1 MSDGDGILAGIR
13 SNRSTDGPHETWRP
27 PEGEPQ
33 SEEELRLSEERL
45 RLAQAA
51 AGMGSWDWRIET
63 GEVRWSA
70 ELVNLHGL
78 EPHEFDG
85 TFDGFIA
92 TVIPEDR
99 PVIRAAIEAARES
112 GEIQVEYRVRHR
124 DGSVHWIS
132 AHGRVLFND
141 VHEPYRMIGVG
152 IEITEQ
158 KATQASLVASEERFR
173 SIANAVPVFI
183 WIADWAGARTWFNR
197 SWHEFT
203 GTTLEQD
210 YGDGWRNL
218 VHPED
223 RERYFTA
230 YANAIRNQQPFEV
243 EYRLRGKDGS
253 YSWMLARARPFELEE
268 SGSGGFVGLSVDIT
282 PRKRV
287 EQQLRILSDAGA
299 TLPTSLD
306 YPETPARLAEIA
318 VPLFADWCV
327 ILVREPDGSIRRV
340 AVAHRDPEQL
350 PLLQRLA
357 DFEPRHVNDDHFVAE
372 VLRERRTT
380 LVREIEWPR
389 LGNMRLD
396 QEFVGLLQDL
406 RLNSVIALPLLARGR
421 TIGALLAVRT
431 TDSEPYNEQD
441 LAIGEE
447 LARRAALAMDNA
459 RLYAEQQR
467 ANEALQLL
475 ADAGA
480 QLAASLD
487 FDETLSNLARLV
499 VPRFADWCAV
509 DVLEPDGT
517 VRHVVVAHRDPE
529 KVEFAREV
537 QARFAGRELIEQIGR
552 LRDGSPV
559 FLPQVTEEVL
569 RQTARNEEDL
579 EALRKF
585 GIRSLIAVPL
595 WGQNQILGSI
605 GFVISDGERQY
616 DETDL
621 AVAQQLGRRAGLFVA
636 NSRLYLEAQRIESQL
651 LRANESLR
659 LIADVGARMGSSLEY
674 DEAITSLARLPIPAF
689 ADYCWVDVVED
700 DGTVRRAAIET
711 RDPEQRPVAQA
722 VQAAAFEGGRTP
734 GQIANLLRRGQ
745 SRLIEEV
752 TEQTLQT
759 MADSAAHLQALQ
771 RLGPRSMMQVPL
783 KARGRVL
790 GVLTFVLVR
799 EDRRYTRADLA
810 LAEDIAQR
818 AALFVDNARLYTE
831 MQRKEAE
838 LRRANEAKDEFLSMM
853 SHELRTPLTVING
866 GARILRTRSEQLDEP
881 TRSSIIA
888 DIEQESERL
897 FRMVENLLAMAHI
910 EFSEDVSVEPVMAQR
925 LLDRVVE
932 WFQQRRPDRPVEL
945 RVEPGLHALAAEP
958 TYLEQV
964 VRNLLSNADKYSPE
978 GQPIEVRAAP
988 EGTGAVAIRVL
999 DRGIGVEPHEL
1010 ERIFERFYRSERT
1023 ARLVGGS
1030 GVGLALCKRL
1040 VEAMSGHMWAR
1051 NRKHGG
1057 LEVGFILPTYEET
1070 K

>member
-1 MSDGDGILAGIR
+1 MTDDGILAGIR
-13 SNRSTDGPHETWRP
+13 LKRDSDGANPGWQP
-27 PEGEPQ
+27 PGGAALTED
-33 SEEELRLSEERL
+33 ELRQSEERL

-51 AGMGSWDWRIET
+51 AGMGSWDWKISS
-63 GEVRWSA
+63 GELQWSP
-70 ELVNLHGL
+70 ELIAIHGL
-78 EPHEFDG
+78 EEHEFTG
-85 TFDGFIA
+85 TFEGFLQ
-92 TVIPEDR
+92 TVLPEDR
-99 PVIRAAIEAARES
+99 PQVLAAIEAARDDDEVR
-112 GEIQVEYRVRHR
+112 VEYQVRHR
-124 DGSVHWIS
+124 DGSTHWIQV
-132 AHGRVLFND
+132 HGRVLFD
-141 VHEPYRMIGVG
+141 DQGQATRMIGVG
-152 IEITEQ
+152 VEVTQQ
-158 KATQASLVASEERFR
+158 KATQAALVASEERFR

-183 WIADWAGARTWFNR
+183 WIADWTGARTWFNR
-197 SWHEFT
+197 SWQEFT
-203 GTTLEQD
+203 GRTLEQD
-210 YGDGWRNL
+210 QGDGWREL

-223 RERYFTA
+223 RERYFSA
-230 YANAIRNQQPFEV
+230 YEDAIRNHKPLEV
-243 EYRLRGKDGS
+243 EYRLRAKDGT
-253 YSWMLARARPFELEE
+253 YSWMLARARPFELED

-282 PRKRV
+282 NRKRA
-287 EQQLRILSDAGA
+287 ERQLRILPDAGP

-327 ILVREPDGSIRRV
+327 VLLREQDGSIRRV

-357 DFEPRHVNDDHFVAE
+357 EYDPRHINDAHFIAE

-380 LVREIEWPR
+380 LIREMEWPR
-389 LGNMRLD
+389 LAGMDLD
-396 QEFVGLLQDL
+396 PALVGLLQDL
-406 RLNSVIALPLLARGR
+406 RMHSMIALPLLARGR
-421 TIGALLAVRT
+421 TIGVLLAVRT
-431 TDSEPYNEQD
+431 PDSEPYNEED
-441 LAIGEE
+441 LSVGEE

-517 VRHVVVAHRDPE
+517 VRHVVVAHRDPA
-529 KVEFAREV
+529 KVEFARQM
-537 QARFAGRELIEQIGR
+537 QARFAGRALISLIGQ
-552 LRDGSPV
+552 LRDGRPV
-559 FLPQVTEEVL
+559 FLPQVTDEML
-569 RQTARNEEDL
+569 RQAARDEEDL
-579 EALRKF
+579 EALREF
-585 GIRSLIAVPL
+585 GFRSLIAVPL
-595 WGQNQILGSI
+595 YGQNQILGSI
-605 GFVISDGERQY
+605 NFVISDSERHY

-636 NSRLYLEAQRIESQL
+636 NSRLYLEAQRIEAQL

-674 DEAITSLARLPIPAF
+674 EEAIASLARIPIPAF
-689 ADYCWVDVVED
+689 ADFCWVDVVSD
-700 DGTVRRAAIET
+700 DGSVRRAAIEA
-711 RDPEQRPVAQA
+711 RDPEKLPLAQA
-722 VQAAAFEGGRTP
+722 VQQAAFDRGATP
-734 GQIANLLRRGQ
+734 AHLASLLRTGQ
-745 SRLIEEV
+745 SRLHEEV
-752 TEQTLQT
+752 TEQTLQV
-759 MADSAAHLQALQ
+759 MASSPAHLAALQ
-771 RLGPRSMMQVPL
+771 QLRPRSMMQVPL

-790 GVLTFVLVR
+790 GILTFVLVR
-799 EDRRYTRADLA
+799 EDRRYSRADLA

-866 GARILRTRSEQLDEP
+866 GARILRARSEQLDEQ
-881 TRSSIIA
+881 TRSSIVN

-932 WFQQRRPDRPVEL
+932 SFQQRRPDRPVEL
-945 RVEPGLHALAAEP
+945 RVEPGLHAIAAEP

-978 GQPIEVRAAP
+978 GLPIEIRASQER
-988 EGTGAVAIRVL
+988 EGEIVVRVL

-1023 ARLVGGS
+1023 AKLVGGS

-1040 VEAMSGHMWAR
+1040 VEAMSGRMWAR

-1057 LEVGFILPTYEET
+1057 LEVGFTLPTYEET
-1070 K
+1070 RT